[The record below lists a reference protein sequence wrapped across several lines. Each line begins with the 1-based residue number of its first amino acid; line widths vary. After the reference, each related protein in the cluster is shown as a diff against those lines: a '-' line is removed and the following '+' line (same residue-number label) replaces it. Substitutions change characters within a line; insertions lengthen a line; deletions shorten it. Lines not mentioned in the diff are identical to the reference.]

1 MAKPRRHNAWNE
13 VFGLITLGIGTV
25 LFLALISYDP
35 RDVPSWFQ
43 ISYVSPSNDPT
54 QNFIGPTGAI
64 VAGVLYFAFGAAAYL
79 VACVFLGFGGA
90 KLFLPP
96 FRILKRL
103 PWAGDGVH
111 RVWLEKRKTF
121 EPGHRFTELV
131 D

>member
-79 VACVFLGFGGA
+79 VACVFWRSKTALAPFSNFEAAPVGGA
-90 KLFLPP
+90 
-96 FRILKRL
+96 FRAHRRRACADSTVVSSQLG
-103 PWAGDGVH
+103 AGV
-111 RVWLEKRKTF
+111 
-121 EPGHRFTELV
+121 
-131 D
+131 